1 MANSR
6 TRRVSPWL
14 AGLGLALLVSWR
26 ATSPPR
32 GAALD
37 PAELVVKNARV
48 WTADP
53 GQPWAEAVAVAKGRL
68 TFVGSASEV
77 GALIGE
83 GTKVVDAGGRLMA
96 PGFNDSHVH
105 LMSGALALD
114 LVDLIEEQSLA
125 AVQARIKA
133 FAEANPRSAWV
144 RGRGWLYGSFPGGLP
159 TRQQL
164 DAVVSD
170 RPAYMECY
178 DGHSAWA
185 NSKALAL
192 AGITRSTKDPE
203 GGVIVRDPA
212 TGEPTGALKESA
224 GELVARVI
232 PQPDAEA
239 RFAMLLRALRLLNS
253 QGITSVQD
261 AGIPVETP
269 TDPAA
274 TDAALFARALRE
286 GRLSVRIAA
295 AVVMKEGDFERP
307 VAEAAR
313 LRALHDDATLR
324 FGRVKGFTDGV
335 IEAHTAA
342 MFEPYADDPA
352 AGLGLPNWT
361 PEGLKKAVV
370 AADQAGLQVYLHA
383 IGDRGV
389 RMALDAYEAAQ
400 RAGGPRD
407 RRGRI
412 EHIET
417 IQAADY
423 PRFVVPGRDR
433 LHAAPARE
441 PRPEQRRRV
450 EPQRGEGPRLTGL
463 RLGQPG
469 EGRGAARLRQRLAGG
484 DLRRLPGPLLRRR
497 AQDPARHSRRRL
509 AAGAG
514 GEPRERAAPLH
525 DRRRLRLLRGKREG
539 LPRSGQTRGLRPPVG
554 RPVPLR
560 SRGHPESQG
569 PAHRH
574 GRPRGPHRGTDLVA
588 SRPGQG
594 NLVGAPAFASAATGG
609 GGTGCGDGAA
619 GGRGAASSGV
629 GAGAAATAV
638 TEDATGLL

>member
-1 MANSR
+1 
-6 TRRVSPWL
+6 VSPWL

-37 PAELVVKNARV
+37 PAELVVRNARV

-68 TFVGSASEV
+68 SFVGSASEV

-224 GELVARVI
+224 GELVTRVI

-342 MFEPYADDPA
+342 MFEPYADDPTG
-352 AGLGLPNWT
+352 GLGLPNWT

-389 RMALDAYEAAQ
+389 RMALDAYEAAL

-423 PRFVVPGRDR
+423 PRFSSLGVIASMQP
-433 LHAAPARE
+433 LHANPDQNNVDVWSRNAGKDRASRGFAWGNLERAGARLVFGSDWPVVTSDVFRGLYCAVARKTRHGTPAGGWL
-441 PRPEQRRRV
+441 PEQAV
-450 EPQRGEGPRLTGL
+450 SLESAL
-463 RLGQPG
+463 RHYTIDG
-469 EGRGAARLRQRLAGG
+469 
-484 DLRRLPGPLLRRR
+484 
-497 AQDPARHSRRRL
+497 
-509 AAGAG
+509 
-514 GEPRERAAPLH
+514 
-525 DRRRLRLLRGKREG
+525 
-539 LPRSGQTRGLRPPVG
+539 
-554 RPVPLR
+554 
-560 SRGHPESQG
+560 
-569 PAHRH
+569 
-574 GRPRGPHRGTDLVA
+574 
-588 SRPGQG
+588 
-594 NLVGAPAFASAATGG
+594 AFASFEEKEKGSLEVGKRADFVLLSEDLFRSAPEAILKAKVLLTVMDGRVVHTAAPF
-609 GGTGCGDGAA
+609 
-619 GGRGAASSGV
+619 S
-629 GAGAAATAV
+629 
-638 TEDATGLL
+638 